1 MLKWTV
7 SDQIALTTNFQ
18 EDQFGPN
25 HGDNFETLRQFIQ
38 KSPMSD
44 STCQTKLKITYQQH
58 QQWYIDDLS
67 VHYNQFCRFLLQN

>member
-25 HGDNFETLRQFIQ
+25 HGDNFETLPAIY
-38 KSPMSD
+38 P
-44 STCQTKLKITYQQH
+44 KIAH
-58 QQWYIDDLS
+58 
-67 VHYNQFCRFLLQN
+67 V